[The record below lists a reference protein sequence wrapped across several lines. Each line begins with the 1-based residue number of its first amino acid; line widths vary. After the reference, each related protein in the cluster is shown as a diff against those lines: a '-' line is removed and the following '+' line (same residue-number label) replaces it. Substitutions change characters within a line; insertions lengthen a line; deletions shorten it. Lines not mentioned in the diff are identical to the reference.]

1 MDIKKQLKTIIKS
14 NIQSLASYLGRHK
27 WCNKSPQLLI
37 LMYHRILPP
46 EDIRNISEEPGM
58 IVTPD
63 TFRKHINILSDYF
76 EFITLSDWLERKNNN
91 SPLPN
96 KACAITFDD
105 GWLDNYEYA
114 FPILE
119 QTKTPA
125 TIFLVSKII
134 NTTKVLWPERLARII
149 NYLAK
154 EKPDEWENNSLKWL
168 RNINTSYGFSTNAP
182 SREQLTEIIAGTKK
196 HTEDEINKK
205 LDLIETHIKL
215 NDITKP
221 SFLNWQQVNEM
232 IDSGFVDIGSHTCNH
247 IRLNDK
253 ASNQI
258 ISEEIINS
266 KIDIEKNT
274 NKSIKVFCYPNGD
287 YSDEAIKIVK
297 QHYIGAVTTDKGWN
311 NELSD
316 EHTLQRVAIHEDI
329 SNSTN
334 SFLSRISGWT

>member
-14 NIQSLASYLGRHK
+14 NIQILASYFGRHK
-27 WCNKSPQLLI
+27 QCSKSPQLLI
-37 LMYHRILPP
+37 LMYHRILPLD
-46 EDIRNISEEPGM
+46 DIRNFSEEPGM
-58 IVTPD
+58 IVTPN
-63 TFRKHINILSDYF
+63 TFKNHISILSNYF

-91 SPLPN
+91 LPLPN

-105 GWLDNYEYA
+105 GWVDNYEFA

-134 NTTKVLWPERLARII
+134 NTTKVLWPERLARLI

-154 EKPDEWENNSLKWL
+154 EKPMAWENNDLKWL
-168 RNINTSYGFSTNAP
+168 QNIKTSYNFSTDAP

-196 HTEDEINKK
+196 YTEDDINN
-205 LDLIETHIKL
+205 KL
-215 NDITKP
+215 NIIENNIQLSGITKP

-247 IRLNDK
+247 IRLNEK
-253 ASNQI
+253 ISSQTV
-258 ISEEIINS
+258 SEEIINS

-274 NKSIKVFCYPNGD
+274 NKLIKVFCYPNGD
-287 YSDEAIKIVK
+287 YSDKAIKIVK
-297 QHYIGAVTTDKGWN
+297 EHYIGAVTTDKGWN
-311 NELSD
+311 DESSD
-316 EHTLQRVAIHEDI
+316 EHTLQRVAVHEDI
-329 SNSTN
+329 SNTTN